1 MTRHEL
7 PLADADAFAESA
19 ARPAQLVPRLRGG
32 FDRGLTRPLAWR
44 RRQMESLRRL
54 LRDHGSEL
62 EDALASDLGKSRVE
76 SQLTEIGFV
85 VRDIDHTLSHLRRW
99 TSSRRVPIPMVL
111 APAFGRIVREP
122 LGVVLVMAPWNYP
135 VQLLLAPLVGA
146 LAAGNA
152 VVLKPS
158 ELAPTVAAALARLIP
173 LYLDPRAVAIVQGG
187 VPETTE
193 LLEER
198 FDHIFY
204 TGSGA
209 VGRIVMTAAAKHL
222 TPVTLELG
230 GKSPAWVDGTVDATA
245 AATRLAWAKFI
256 NAGQTCVAPDY
267 VLTTPEAA
275 PALERALTDAVS
287 ALYGADPRNNPDYG
301 RIINDKQ
308 FSRLEALLGD
318 GRVVTGGI
326 TDSDTRYIAPTVLT
340 DVSPDS
346 PVMTEEI
353 FGPILPII
361 TVPSLDAAIAFIT
374 ARDKPLA
381 LYALTASKRAKKRL
395 LAETSSGGVS
405 FGTPLLQLS
414 APALPFGGVGA
425 SGTGAYHGEA
435 SVRTFSH
442 EKSVLDKPL
451 FLDTLRVIRPPFTP
465 LTRRLA
471 TRLIARR

>member
-1 MTRHEL
+1 MTATRT
-7 PLADADAFAESA
+7 ST
-19 ARPAQLVPRLRGG
+19 PAVVVPRLREG
-32 FDRGLTRPLAWR
+32 FSRGITKPLAWR
-44 RRQMESLRRL
+44 RRQLEALRRL
-54 LRDHGSEL
+54 LRLHGTEL
-62 EDALASDLGKSRVE
+62 EDALATDLGKSRVE

-85 VRDIDHTLSHLRRW
+85 VRDIDHTLAHLRRW
-99 TSSRRVPIPMVL
+99 TAPKRVRIPLTL
-111 APAFGRIVREP
+111 APAFGRILREP
-122 LGVVLVMAPWNYP
+122 LGVVLIIAPWNYP

-158 ELAPTVAAALARLIP
+158 ELAPTVAATLARLVP
-173 LYLDPRAVAIVQGG
+173 QYLDPRAIALVEGA

-193 LLEER
+193 LLAER

-230 GKSPAWVDGTVDATA
+230 GKSPAWVDATVDPVAV
-245 AATRLAWAKFI
+245 ATRLAWAKFL

-267 VLTTPEAA
+267 VLTTPEVA
-275 PALERALTDAVS
+275 PALERALADAVRD
-287 ALYGADPRNNPDYG
+287 LYGEDAQTSEDYG
-301 RIINDKQ
+301 RIVNTTQ
-308 FSRLEALLGD
+308 FRRLEALLGD

-326 TDSDTRYIAPTVLT
+326 TDPATRYIAPTVLA
-340 DVSPDS
+340 DVDPRSA
-346 PVMTEEI
+346 VMTAEI
-353 FGPILPII
+353 FGPILPIV
-361 TVPSLDAAIAFIT
+361 TVASLDEAIAFIT

-381 LYALTASKRAKKRL
+381 LYAFTSSSRTKKRL
-395 LAETSSGGVS
+395 LTQTSSGGVS

-414 APALPFGGVGA
+414 APSLPFGGVGP
-425 SGTGAYHGEA
+425 SGTGAYHGES

-442 EKSVLDKPL
+442 EKSVLDKPM
-451 FLDTLRVIRPPFTP
+451 FLDTLRVIRPPFTD

-471 TRLIARR
+471 TRLIARP